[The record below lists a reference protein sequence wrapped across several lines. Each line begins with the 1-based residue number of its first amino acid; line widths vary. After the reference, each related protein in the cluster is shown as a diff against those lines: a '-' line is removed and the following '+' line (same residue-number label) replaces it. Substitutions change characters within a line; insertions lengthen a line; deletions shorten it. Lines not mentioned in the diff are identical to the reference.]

1 MTPSDHL
8 QLLTDLHAFV
18 RLEHDQ
24 LRACHV
30 VHETDTVEDELAI
43 DALDAMQALMTRT
56 QSAIEAVQDQMVS
69 DARPAPRNGRPRC
82 FQCTG
87 ELVYDKDH
95 GLIFA
100 ARQLNGRTVRVHK
113 DCAAAFDADHK
124 PEPTARVR
132 EAGTYQE

>member
-1 MTPSDHL
+1 MTPADHL

-18 RLEHDQ
+18 KLEHDQ

-43 DALDAMQALMTRT
+43 DTLDEMQALMKRT
-56 QSAIEAVQDQMVS
+56 QAAIDAVQDQMVS
-69 DARPAPRNGRPRC
+69 DRPAARNGRPRC
-82 FQCTG
+82 YQCVR

-100 ARQLNGRTVRVHK
+100 GRELNGRTVRVHK

-132 EAGTYQE
+132 QAGTYQE

>member
-1 MTPSDHL
+1 MTPADHL
-8 QLLTDLHAFV
+8 QLLSDLQAFV

-43 DALDAMQALMTRT
+43 DTLDEMQALMKRT
-56 QSAIEAVQDQMVS
+56 QAAIEAVQDQMVS
-69 DARPAPRNGRPRC
+69 GGTEARSGRPRC
-82 FQCTG
+82 YHCTG
-87 ELVYDKDH
+87 ELVVHEEH

-100 ARQLNGRTVRVHK
+100 ARELNGRTVRLHK
-113 DCAAAFDADHK
+113 ACVAAFDADHQ

-132 EAGTYQE
+132 QAGIYQE